1 MGSKEVHRMHA
12 REEKEFQRMREK
24 KVDSW
29 QGQLSHAK
37 LLCALPVTVRV
48 QAALES
54 VGAEFLNSPIE
65 ESSYWGEEIPGWSGL
80 PGSSDC

>member
-1 MGSKEVHRMHA
+1 MHA
-12 REEKEFQRMREK
+12 RVEKRVSKNAGEK

-65 ESSYWGEEIPGWSGL
+65 ESSYWGEEMPGWSGL
-80 PGSSDC
+80 SGSSDC

>member
-1 MGSKEVHRMHA
+1 MQGWKKSFKECGR
-12 REEKEFQRMREK
+12 K